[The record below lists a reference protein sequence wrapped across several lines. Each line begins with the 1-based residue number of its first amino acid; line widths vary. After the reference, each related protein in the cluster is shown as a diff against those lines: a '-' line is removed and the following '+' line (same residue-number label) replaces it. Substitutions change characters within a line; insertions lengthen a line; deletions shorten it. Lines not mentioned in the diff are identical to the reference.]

1 MYINIGN
8 NTMIKEEEI
17 VGIFDFESTTVSK
30 RTRDFLNRAEKEKR
44 VINTATD
51 IPKTFVVC
59 EKKGVKKIFLS
70 QPSSV
75 TLLKRTGYEENI

>member
-8 NTMIKEEEI
+8 NIVLKDDEI
-17 VGIFDFESTTVSK
+17 VGIFDLDSATVSK

-44 VINTATD
+44 VINIATD

-59 EKKGVKKIFLS
+59 EKKGLKKVFLT
-70 QPSSV
+70 QPSSG
-75 TLLKRTGYEENI
+75 TLLKRLGFTETI